1 VSLRP
6 YLLAVN
12 CLNMYV
18 YLCSDDKTTQLLT
31 SSTKQGCSFED
42 GFRILLVLEVPEH
55 LVATILLKWKRES
68 RGPISRVN
76 KGLRIAKKHL
86 FRVYVSDANVGE
98 LETLKKYTS
107 PPGVPK
113 PIPAEFWQN
122 L

>member
-1 VSLRP
+1 
-6 YLLAVN
+6 
-12 CLNMYV
+12 MYV

-31 SSTKQGCSFED
+31 SSTKDGCSYDD

-55 LVATILLKWKRES
+55 LVSTILLKWKRES

-86 FRVYVSDANVGE
+86 FRVYVSDSDVGE
-98 LETLKKYTS
+98 LATLKNYKS
-107 PPGVPK
+107 APGTPK
-113 PIPAEFWQN
+113 PVPAEFWEN

>member
-1 VSLRP
+1 
-6 YLLAVN
+6 
-12 CLNMYV
+12 MYV

-31 SSTKQGCSFED
+31 ASSKETCSVDD
-42 GFRILLVLEVPEH
+42 GFRILMVLDVPEH
-55 LVATILLKWKRES
+55 LVPTILLKWKRES

-86 FRVYVSDANVGE
+86 LRVYVSNSDVGE
-98 LETLKKYTS
+98 LATLQNYKS

-113 PIPAEFWQN
+113 PVPSEFWEK

>member
-1 VSLRP
+1 
-6 YLLAVN
+6 
-12 CLNMYV
+12 MYV

-31 SSTKQGCSFED
+31 ASTKETCTKDD
-42 GFRILLVLEVPEH
+42 GFKILLVLEVPEH

-76 KGLRIAKKHL
+76 KGLRIARKHL
-86 FRVYVSDANVGE
+86 FRVYVANENVGE
-98 LETLKKYTS
+98 LATLQKFKS

-113 PIPAEFWQN
+113 PVPAEFWEN

>member
-1 VSLRP
+1 
-6 YLLAVN
+6 
-12 CLNMYV
+12 MYA
-18 YLCSDDKTTQLLT
+18 YLCTDDKTTQLLT
-31 SSTKQGCSFED
+31 ASTKETCSVDE

-86 FRVYVSDANVGE
+86 FRVYVANEDIGE
-98 LETLKKYTS
+98 LITLQKYKS
-107 PPGVPK
+107 AVGVPK
-113 PIPAEFWQN
+113 PVPASFWEN